1 MREGEIDGEKTD
13 DQKRLDY
20 SHANGFIHYRMW
32 KKVVCDLCD
41 EKKSCTVKK
50 IAGETVN
57 ICDDC
62 MTELTEE

>member
-1 MREGEIDGEKTD
+1 MVKKQMIKKGWIIAM
-13 DQKRLDY
+13 LM
-20 SHANGFIHYRMW
+20 ALFITGCG

-62 MTELTEE
+62 MTEISEY

>member
-1 MREGEIDGEKTD
+1 MIKKGWIIAM
-13 DQKRLDY
+13 LM
-20 SHANGFIHYRMW
+20 ALFITGCG

-62 MTELTEE
+62 MTEISEY